1 MMTSYII
8 ENLVRLMTIAEE
20 MEELKTGKAKKKY
33 VMDELQ
39 ILMALDPLIEGLILE
54 FIDVLI
60 EVDKHKITFNK
71 DIKKGCLSFIKN
83 IC

>member
-1 MMTSYII
+1 MTNYII

-20 MEELKTGKAKKKY
+20 LDELKTGKAKKKY

-39 ILMALDPLIEGLILE
+39 IIMVLDPLIEGLILE

-71 DIKKGCLSFIKN
+71 DIKKGCLSFIKK

>member
-1 MMTSYII
+1 MTGYII
-8 ENLVRLMTIAEE
+8 ENLIRLMNIAEE
-20 MEELKTGKAKKKY
+20 LDELKTGKAKKKY

-39 ILMALDPLIEGLILE
+39 IIMALDPLTESLILE

-71 DIKKGCLSFIKN
+71 DIKKGCLNFIKK

>member
-1 MMTSYII
+1 MSGYII
-8 ENLVRLMTIAEE
+8 ENLVRLMIIAEE
-20 MEELKTGKAKKKY
+20 LDELKTGKAKKKY
-33 VMDELQ
+33 VMSEVQL
-39 ILMALDPLIEGLILE
+39 LMALDPLTESLILG

-71 DIKKGCLSFIKN
+71 DIKKGCLNFIKK

>member
-1 MMTSYII
+1 MTNYII

-20 MEELKTGKAKKKY
+20 LDELKTGKEKKKY
-33 VMDELQ
+33 VMDELK
-39 ILMALDPLIEGLILE
+39 IIMVLDPLIEGLILE

-71 DIKKGCLSFIKN
+71 DIKKGCLNFIKK

>member
-1 MMTSYII
+1 MTNYII
-8 ENLVRLMTIAEE
+8 ENLIRLMTIAEE
-20 MEELKTGKAKKKY
+20 LEDLKTGKEKKKY
-33 VMDELQ
+33 VMDELK
-39 ILMALDPLIEGLILE
+39 IIIVFDPLVEGLILE

-71 DIKKGCLSFIKN
+71 DIKKGCLSFIKK

>member
-1 MMTSYII
+1 MSRYII
-8 ENLVRLMTIAEE
+8 NNLIRLMENAEE
-20 MEELKTGKAKKKY
+20 LSDLKTGKAKKKY

-39 ILMALDPLIEGLILE
+39 ILMVIDPLIEGLILE

-60 EVDKHKITFNK
+60 EVDKNNITFNK
-71 DIKKGCLSFIKN
+71 DIKKGCLSFIKK

>member
-1 MMTSYII
+1 MTSYII

-20 MEELKTGKAKKKY
+20 LDELKTGKEKKKY
-33 VMDELQ
+33 VMDELK
-39 ILMALDPLIEGLILE
+39 IIMVLDPLIEGLILE

-71 DIKKGCLSFIKN
+71 DIKKGCLNFIKK

>member
-1 MMTSYII
+1 MTSYII

-20 MEELKTGKAKKKY
+20 LDELKTGKAKKKY

-39 ILMALDPLIEGLILE
+39 IIMVLDPLIEGLILE

-60 EVDKHKITFNK
+60 EVDKHKIRFNK
-71 DIKKGCLSFIKN
+71 DIKKGCFKFIKN

>member
-1 MMTSYII
+1 MSRYII
-8 ENLVRLMTIAEE
+8 NNLIRLMENAEE
-20 MEELKTGKAKKKY
+20 LSDLKTGKAKKKY

-39 ILMALDPLIEGLILE
+39 ILMVLDPLIEGLILE

-60 EVDKHKITFNK
+60 EVDKNNITFNK
-71 DIKKGCLSFIKN
+71 DIKKGCLSFIKK

>member
-1 MMTSYII
+1 MTNYII

-20 MEELKTGKAKKKY
+20 MKELKTGKEKKKY

-39 ILMALDPLIEGLILE
+39 ILMVLDPLIEGLILE

-71 DIKKGCLSFIKN
+71 NIKKGCLSFIKN

>member
-1 MMTSYII
+1 MTNYII
-8 ENLVRLMTIAEE
+8 ENLIRLMTIAEE
-20 MEELKTGKAKKKY
+20 LEDLKTGKEKKKY

-39 ILMALDPLIEGLILE
+39 IIMVLDPLIEGLILE

-71 DIKKGCLSFIKN
+71 DIKKGCLSFIKK

>member
-1 MMTSYII
+1 MSKYII
-8 ENLVRLMTIAEE
+8 DSLVRLMRNAEE
-20 MEELKTGKAKKKY
+20 LSDLKTGKAKKQY

-39 ILMALDPLIEGLILE
+39 ILMVLDPLIEGLILE

-60 EVDKHKITFNK
+60 EVDKHNIRFNK
-71 DIKKGCLSFIKN
+71 DIKKGCLSFIKK

>member
-1 MMTSYII
+1 MTNYII
-8 ENLVRLMTIAEE
+8 ENLIRLMTIAEE
-20 MEELKTGKAKKKY
+20 LEDLKTGKEKKKY

-39 ILMALDPLIEGLILE
+39 IIMVLDPLVEGLILE

-71 DIKKGCLSFIKN
+71 DIKKGCFKFMKK

>member
-1 MMTSYII
+1 MTNYII

-20 MEELKTGKAKKKY
+20 LEDLKTGKEKKKY
-33 VMDELQ
+33 VMDEIS
-39 ILMALDPLIEGLILE
+39 ILMVLDPLIEGLLLE
-54 FIDVLI
+54 FIDVII

-71 DIKKGCLSFIKN
+71 NIKSGCFEFIKK

>member
-1 MMTSYII
+1 MSRYII
-8 ENLVRLMTIAEE
+8 NNLIRLMENAEE
-20 MEELKTGKAKKKY
+20 LSELKTGKAKKKY

-39 ILMALDPLIEGLILE
+39 ILMVLDPLIENLILE

-71 DIKKGCLSFIKN
+71 DIRNGCFEFIKK